1 MAEEKKQNW
10 WKRKTPGQKASFI
23 VGAILFVFSLAGFI
37 LLMNGRAVFG
47 DEFGDKFFGE
57 GIANGWIII
66 GNSLID
72 GGVRWVVSMLIVSI
86 GITLI
91 FIATFITHIFDG
103 KSRKAKT
110 ISALLRSLCKYII
123 IIAMI
128 CVILVVWGVDV
139 VGIIAGVGVLT
150 LIVGLGCQSLIQDV
164 ISGIFIVFDD
174 YFAVGDTVII
184 DGFRGTIVDVGLKTT
199 KLQDFGGNIK
209 SITNSSIVTVVNM
222 SRLRSVA
229 SVTLSVSY
237 NEDVER
243 VEALIIQEVE
253 ALKTKVPNIIDGPWY
268 KGIDNVSASSIDFL
282 VIAFTNEDN
291 RFQVTRDLKREFY
304 LLFKNNNVQIPY
316 PQVTVNPEDS
326 KDRPKATKEEITL
339 ALQEQRKLRG
349 LEPINVKKNKGN
361 SVVRRMK
368 KALDKTE
375 SEFDGKQRLCLFFLY
390 QKYIA
395 KTPMAWIIV
404 ETKTKT
410 WKILCKYKSF
420 FLPTA

>member
-1 MAEEKKQNW
+1 MEEVKKTNW
-10 WKRKTPGQKASFI
+10 WTRKTPGQKASFI
-23 VGAILFVFSLAGFI
+23 VGAVLFVLSLAGFI
-37 LLMNGRAVFG
+37 LLMNGRELFG
-47 DEFGDKFFGE
+47 QEFGDRFFGE
-57 GIANGWIII
+57 GKANGWVVI
-66 GNSLID
+66 GEHLVS
-72 GGVRWVVSMLIVSI
+72 GGVRWLVSMLIISI

-110 ISALLRSLCKYII
+110 VSALLRSLFKYAI

-139 VGIIAGVGVLT
+139 VGVIAGVGVLT
-150 LIVGLGCQSLIQDV
+150 LIIGLGCQSLIQDV

-209 SITNSSIVTVVNM
+209 SITNSSIATVVNM
-222 SRLRSVA
+222 SRMRSVA

-243 VEALIIQEVE
+243 VEALIIQEIE
-253 ALKTKVPNIIDGPWY
+253 ALSAKVPNIIDGPWY
-268 KGIDNVSASSIDFL
+268 KGIDNISASSIDFL
-282 VIAFTNEDN
+282 VIAFTDESN

-304 LLFKNNNVQIPY
+304 LLFKRNNVQIPY
-316 PQVTVNPEDS
+316 PQVTVNPEDK
-326 KDRPKATKEEITL
+326 KDRPKATKEEVTL

-349 LEPINVKKNKGN
+349 LEPINVKKSKGN
-361 SVVRRMK
+361 SVVRRVR

-375 SEFDGKQRLCLFFLY
+375 KELDGK
-390 QKYIA
+390 
-395 KTPMAWIIV
+395 
-404 ETKTKT
+404 
-410 WKILCKYKSF
+410 
-420 FLPTA
+420 